1 MSEAPATPATPAPLS
16 TVATFKFEHLDGE
29 RSFDCAE
36 IPGTVRLDF
45 LFGAVRTYIANRLN
59 GMRTRHEKD
68 PKVIA
73 WKAYDEATKADPLQS
88 AVPKPE
94 GERPGE
100 PDYEDA
106 FNRAVNDLKAGNIRR
121 QSDEPKP
128 RKTKDPLVAVVTDAV
143 VRDVYTSKR
152 AEDAKY
158 SYLSA
163 KKEVGTDGV
172 AYLKS
177 MIETRVA
184 AVADAEKA
192 ALRAALEKQLETRYI
207 GPAKVM
213 LGMNTPKAATGLP
226 SIL

>member
-1 MSEAPATPATPAPLS
+1 MTEVTPAPLS
-16 TVATFKFEHLDGE
+16 TVATFKFPNLEGE
-29 RSFDCAE
+29 RTLDCAQ
-36 IPGTVRLDF
+36 IPGNVRLDF

-59 GMRTRHEKD
+59 GVHTRHEKD
-68 PKVIA
+68 EKVIA

-94 GERPGE
+94 GERPAD

-106 FNRAVNDLKAGNIRR
+106 YKRAVADLIAGNIRR

-128 RKTKDPLVAVVTDAV
+128 RKTKDPLTAVVTDAV

-152 AEDAKY
+152 AADPKY

-163 KKEVGTDGV
+163 KKEVGTDGI
-172 AYLKS
+172 AYLNS
-177 MIETRVA
+177 MIEQKA
-184 AVADAEKA
+184 AAAPEAERA
-192 ALRAALEKQLETRYI
+192 ALRSALEKQLETRYI

-213 LGMNTPKAATGLP
+213 LGLTTPKASSALP